1 MQHDT
6 RDLLISAIGP
16 ILAILLGMVLVPFRT
31 YTSASNFTFLFL
43 ILTIL
48 IAEYGGRRA
57 AFATALCS
65 ALSLDFFLTQP
76 YMQLMI
82 KSSHDIAAF
91 GGLALCGFLVA
102 TFGAQRGEKALDLTS
117 AREQLDL
124 LHSAVSGL
132 ADATQVEFHLRTLLD
147 AASGCA
153 PLEAAAIRDENNH
166 TLAAL
171 ADGADPTAIPIQILS
186 PYTLFPRGSDTEYPQ
201 NLPLPKEGARI
212 PLLVENRQVGWLDLW
227 GKEAQINAGV
237 RRTLSD
243 VAFLLGRMLEIRSQT
258 ARRSLQP
265 A

>member
-1 MQHDT
+1 MRQNT
-6 RDLLISAIGP
+6 TDLLLSAIGP
-16 ILAILLGMVLVPFRT
+16 ISAILLGMVLFPFRT
-31 YTSASNFTFLFL
+31 YTSASNYTFLFL

-57 AFATALCS
+57 AFITAICS
-65 ALSLDFFLTQP
+65 AVSLDFFLTQP

-102 TFGAQRGEKALDLTS
+102 TFGAERGEKITDLTL

-132 ADATQVEFHLRTLLD
+132 TDATQVEFHLRKLLD
-147 AASGCA
+147 AAAGCA
-153 PLEAAAIRDENNH
+153 PLAAAAIRDENDRI
-166 TLAAL
+166 LAAL
-171 ADGADPTAIPIQILS
+171 SDGADPAVIPSQFLS
-186 PYTLFPRGSDTEYPQ
+186 PYTLLPRGSDTEYLQ
-201 NLPLPKEGARI
+201 NVPLPTEGARI
-212 PLLVENRQVGWLDLW
+212 PLMLENRQVGWLDLW
-227 GKEAQINAGV
+227 GKAAPVNAGV

-243 VAFLLGRMLEIRSQT
+243 LSFLLGQMLAIRS
-258 ARRSLQP
+258 RSAQGSRQS